1 TPGAVARSEHLL
13 VRLPGP
19 HLTHL
24 VRLFP
29 VAHHDGLQPT
39 QHRVVWRLPPKAD
52 AGGPYL
58 HLSHSTISRRIPTS
72 LPPSTFVTHI
82 AEEVG
87 AGVLVVSSAARVLA
101 VHDLRLV
108 GLQLKSNG
116 PEPFSECGPQTS
128 GLFLSV
134 AMDYRIIRV
143 ALEGTDRVLSD
154 HPSVERVVHEEV
166 SDQRR
171 DRRTLGG
178 PLLSRHQG
186 PVWHLH
192 GGFEPPF
199 DVEQDPA
206 LVGVVS
212 DRFEKQI
219 MGNAVEEGSDIKV
232 QNPVLL
238 PTAPSSHRQGVL
250 GLSARPVAVTVRVE
264 DRLQLFFQ
272 QHRCCGLGNSIR
284 RVRHPEHPY
293 TQPVILRYLHRP
305 HRPGEVAPRTHPV
318 PQLVKVVPL
327 VGCEPAD
334 ADGVHARRS
343 AVRLD
348 LSPRLVDETL
358 SNLKRL
364 RLRFRSL
371 RRLLPQWG

>member
-1 TPGAVARSEHLL
+1 
-13 VRLPGP
+13 
-19 HLTHL
+19 
-24 VRLFP
+24 
-29 VAHHDGLQPT
+29 
-39 QHRVVWRLPPKAD
+39 
-52 AGGPYL
+52 
-58 HLSHSTISRRIPTS
+58 
-72 LPPSTFVTHI
+72 
-82 AEEVG
+82 
-87 AGVLVVSSAARVLA
+87 
-101 VHDLRLV
+101 
-108 GLQLKSNG
+108 
-116 PEPFSECGPQTS
+116 
-128 GLFLSV
+128 
-134 AMDYRIIRV
+134 
-143 ALEGTDRVLSD
+143 
-154 HPSVERVVHEEV
+154 
-166 SDQRR
+166 
-171 DRRTLGG
+171 
-178 PLLSRHQG
+178 
-186 PVWHLH
+186 
-192 GGFEPPF
+192 
-199 DVEQDPA
+199 
-206 LVGVVS
+206 
-212 DRFEKQI
+212 
-219 MGNAVEEGSDIKV
+219 MGNAVEEGPDIKV

-238 PTAPSSHRQGVL
+238 PTAPSSHRQGIL

-371 RRLLPQWG
+371 RRLLPQWGCPPVDLACTAPLLRPHYRAFIAHTGRPAPVPRGTLPLAVSAARGPPSRSQGSRRRSISTDRRFRGDRFSCSMPAPATSSRHLYTGRHQGHTQAAPWLRASRGCCSPLSRGPSPTLGFGAVLKTFDASAVVHTCSSSRRLPAPVLPGLFPKRS